1 MRLLAVGKNTSVK
14 VATMTNKKAA
24 HKGATNTQVNFKG
37 LPSQKQAVLSHL
49 KEYGSI
55 TPLEALKLYGCLR
68 LGARISD
75 LRDEGYEITTDIAEG
90 KRYAIYRLEK

>member
-1 MRLLAVGKNTSVK
+1 
-14 VATMTNKKAA
+14 MTNKKAA

-49 KEYGSI
+49 K
-55 TPLEALKLYGCLR
+55 ALKLYGCLR

-75 LRDEGYEITTDIAEG
+75 LRDEGYMITTDIAEG

>member
-1 MRLLAVGKNTSVK
+1 
-14 VATMTNKKAA
+14 MTNKKAA

-75 LRDEGYEITTDIAEG
+75 LRDEGYKITTDIAEG
-90 KRYAIYRLEK
+90 KRYAIYRLEKQR

>member
-1 MRLLAVGKNTSVK
+1 MTTRKAK
-14 VATMTNKKAA
+14 TMTNKKAA

-75 LRDEGYEITTDIAEG
+75 RRDEGYMITTDIAEG

>member
-1 MRLLAVGKNTSVK
+1 MHLLMVGTRTGLK

-24 HKGATNTQVNFKG
+24 RNGATNTQVNFKG

-75 LRDEGYEITTDIAEG
+75 LRDEGYEITTDIAKG

>member
-1 MRLLAVGKNTSVK
+1 
-14 VATMTNKKAA
+14 MTNKKAA
-24 HKGATNTQVNFKG
+24 RNRATNTQVNFKG

-75 LRDEGYEITTDIAEG
+75 LRDEGYEITTDIAKG

>member
-1 MRLLAVGKNTSVK
+1 
-14 VATMTNKKAA
+14 MTNKKAA
-24 HKGATNTQVNFKG
+24 HTGATNTQVNFKG

-68 LGARISD
+68 L
-75 LRDEGYEITTDIAEG
+75 
-90 KRYAIYRLEK
+90 